1 MHEQHRMLFCLR
13 KREIKLKMGDLF
25 ASGVCT
31 NGAELMKAVGRRA
44 FSISKNGNGT
54 RKRWRVAEADSL

>member
-1 MHEQHRMLFCLR
+1 MREQHRMLFRLR

-31 NGAELMKAVGRRA
+31 NGAELLKAIG
-44 FSISKNGNGT
+44 FSGPWKPASGAGFLNRQNGDGT
-54 RKRWRVAEADSL
+54 R